1 MYAAV
6 LPKALKKNEEVTIE
20 FESVQTHATY
30 PWPEEAGQKDGQALK
45 YDTDLFVVSPY
56 KTSVERIKF
65 KYATLITHCCQS
77 HLQFEQ
83 VALTQCSLVFD
94 SGGSG

>member
-1 MYAAV
+1 ME
-6 LPKALKKNEEVTIE
+6 LPQALRTNSTTNIVVETME
-20 FESVQTHATY
+20 THATY

-65 KYATLITHCCQS
+65 KYATIITHCCQS

-94 SGGSG
+94 SGGSR